1 MLQTPSQFGVI
12 KQCILDAHQKKI
24 KTLDDQMQ
32 LVRNLCE
39 AIESLF
45 RLGLM
50 DKNRTRDYHFWME
63 GLLNKLKQEKSFI
76 HPDFAQAI
84 KSVRNN
90 HSLCSPQGKGRQMI
104 RFLLQRGRLDFLIQ
118 QMQNHAQF
126 AEKFYHPSQSVLAHE
141 ILVQIFGSLISEVG
155 RLAFRLDLDNSEFL
169 DDTWEMPLFRKYE
182 LVPCVPILSHFL
194 FSDSGSTSPTRSFFL
209 DNPWCQLLYLG
220 QCEVG
225 PDGGV
230 HLINQS
236 IMHVLMRQSSVNPPT
251 PVCMELGE
259 LGVTVWPMKAEHDRA
274 VCGSKPLFR
283 HSFPQISSCGRRTD
297 NTNYLAYIVGD
308 EACTVAKN
316 FHCFVFEAVDHA
328 ESKYLISGIA
338 QGFDRTHWT
347 L

>member
-12 KQCILDAHQKKI
+12 KKCILDAHQKKI
-24 KTLDDQMQ
+24 KTLDDHMQ
-32 LVRNLCE
+32 VVRNLCE

-50 DKNRTRDYHFWME
+50 DKNRTRDYYFWME

-104 RFLLQRGRLDFLIQ
+104 RFLLQRGRLDFLIH

-169 DDTWEMPLFRKYE
+169 DDTWEMPSFRKYE
-182 LVPCVPILSHFL
+182 LVPCVKLGAKLETMEGHVIVVKLDPGGVAAEDNQIELGDVIVTMYGQHIRQNASLIHSLRAQNEGKPVPIGVAKARMTDGSAYRPLRSILRRHGSAHL
-194 FSDSGSTSPTRSFFL
+194 VSTLCSSGSIAVQRLFDPEVRTRSEQNVQHGEKGSGQWGL
-209 DNPWCQLLYLG
+209 PYCLTLY
-220 QCEVG
+220 
-225 PDGGV
+225 D
-230 HLINQS
+230 
-236 IMHVLMRQSSVNPPT
+236 
-251 PVCMELGE
+251 
-259 LGVTVWPMKAEHDRA
+259 D
-274 VCGSKPLFR
+274 
-283 HSFPQISSCGRRTD
+283 D
-297 NTNYLAYIVGD
+297 GD
-308 EACTVAKN
+308 EPTAADSYIN
-316 FHCFVFEAVDHA
+316 
-328 ESKYLISGIA
+328 
-338 QGFDRTHWT
+338 
-347 L
+347 